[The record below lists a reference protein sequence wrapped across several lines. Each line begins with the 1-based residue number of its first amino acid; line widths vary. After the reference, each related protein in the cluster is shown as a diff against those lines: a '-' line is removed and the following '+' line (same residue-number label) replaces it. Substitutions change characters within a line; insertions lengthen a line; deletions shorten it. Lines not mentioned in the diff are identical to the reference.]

1 MVKGNNKM
9 TDNYYVYMRNI
20 ATQAIIAKSGPFTF
34 AKANEVLDNY
44 YVTEPRCSSPT
55 VTDPAVRIFVAKS
68 ELGEPWGEAFN
79 GWETDTENAYD
90 KRYRK

>member
-34 AKANEVLDNY
+34 AKANEVLEH
-44 YVTEPRCSSPT
+44 TKMF
-55 VTDPAVRIFVAKS
+55 VTDCEPAVRIFVAKS